1 MALIGTIR
9 KNSWLL
15 ILVIGLALAAFI
27 LMDMTSSSRLGG
39 GSGNSF
45 PVGKV
50 NGKTVEWNDFQ
61 SAEQLIYSNSSDV
74 FGRRNALWNYF
85 VEEAIVSE
93 QAEDLGLSVSKDE
106 LLDLQF
112 GNNISPVINAR
123 FRNPQTGQ
131 VDRAQLDQIKAQIEG
146 GNMTPELRRYW
157 AHQEKEIVKERLQG
171 KLNTMV
177 SKGLYTPTWMVEQSY
192 GDKNQKVNLD
202 YVKIPFADIDD
213 SEVSLTDADFQNY
226 LTANKG
232 KFYSDEETRKVDY
245 VVFDVFPTATDSSD
259 IRNSMAELTQEFQ
272 NTNNDTLFVESNEG
286 TISSQWVDAQS
297 VSAAARNAVMSVAVG
312 STYGPYLDGDSYR
325 SVKVLERK
333 MVPDSA
339 TTRHILINAVDP
351 ASFVTAATRID
362 SIKTAIQNGA
372 KFADMATKFSQD
384 PGSAANGGKY
394 ENIPP
399 NQFVPAYGDVASFGN
414 IGQLYSVRTQYGVH
428 LIEPLSR
435 TSEVT
440 QRARL
445 AYISEPI
452 IPSDNT
458 QSAKFD
464 EANAFLADREM
475 GLSAAASKNGVA
487 MQVSPSV
494 KANDYTLGT
503 LGSGNDARDII
514 RWAFDNN
521 TDVGAVSPTVYS
533 FKEEGKY
540 YVSKYVIAGLHGI
553 QAAGMPSLANIKDE
567 IEAQVRNQKKGELI
581 KSKLSG
587 TNLAAIASQF
597 SVDVDQASDVTFD
610 AQFTQGLGNE
620 PKVIATAFNTGV
632 NSVSQPI
639 IGNNGVY
646 VVQVKNKPTAVTNFN
661 VSQVRKEVSTTT
673 QQQVSSRLM
682 QAMRKEA
689 KVEDLRS
696 TFY

>member
-39 GSGNSF
+39 GSGSSF

-85 VEEAIVSE
+85 VEEAIVSD
-93 QAEDLGLSVSKDE
+93 QAKDLGLSVSKDE

-112 GNNISPVINAR
+112 GNNISPVISAR

-131 VDRAQLDQIKAQIEG
+131 VDKAQLDQIKGQIEG
-146 GNMTPELRRYW
+146 GTMTPELRRYW
-157 AHQEKEIVKERLQG
+157 AHQEKEIVKDRLQG
-171 KLNTMV
+171 KINAMV
-177 SKGLYTPTWMVEQSY
+177 SKALYTPTWMVEQSY

-213 SEVSLTDADFQNY
+213 SEVSLTDADFQTY

-232 KFYSDEETRKVDY
+232 KFYSEEETRKLDY
-245 VVFDVFPTATDSSD
+245 VVFDVFPTATDSAD
-259 IRNSMAELTQEFQ
+259 IRNSLAELTQEFQ
-272 NTNNDTLFVESNEG
+272 NTSNDTIFVETNEG

-297 VSAAARNAVMSVAVG
+297 VSAAARNAVMDIAVG

-339 TTRHILINAVDP
+339 TTRHILINATDL
-351 ASFVTAATRID
+351 ASFATAQIRID

-372 KFADMATKFSQD
+372 KFADMATQFSQD
-384 PGSAANGGKY
+384 PGSAADGGRY

-399 NQFVPAYGDVASFGN
+399 NQFVPEYGDVASFGK

-435 TSEVT
+435 TRETT

-452 IPSDNT
+452 VPSDNT

-464 EANAFLADREM
+464 EANAFLADRDL
-475 GLSAAASKNGVA
+475 GINAAAANKGIA
-487 MQVSPSV
+487 TQVTPSV
-494 KANDYTLGT
+494 KANDYNLGT

-514 RWAFDNN
+514 RWAFDVN
-521 TDVGAVSPTVYS
+521 TEVAAVSPTVYS

-540 YVSKYVIAGLHGI
+540 HVSKYVIAGLQGI
-553 QAAGMPSLANIKDE
+553 QTAGMPSVANIKDQ

-581 KSKLSG
+581 TSKLSA
-587 TNLAAIASQF
+587 TNLSAIASQF

-620 PKVIATAFNTGV
+620 PKVIATAFNTNV

-646 VVQVKNKPTAVTNFN
+646 VVQVKAKPAAATNFN
-661 VSQVRKEVSTTT
+661 ISQVRKEVSTTT
-673 QQQVSSRLM
+673 QQQVASRLM

-696 TFY
+696 QFY